1 MESGSLDLSP
11 DEPTDH
17 HSTGLEAR
25 EEITSVVPDK
35 LMADRAKRGLR
46 EKRGRELMALHMV
59 DFGLFDGSSAMV
71 QGEESFVLK
80 VTHVLCVCGERAE
93 DAVKQHGGHRGAE
106 RVGT

>member
-1 MESGSLDLSP
+1 
-11 DEPTDH
+11 
-17 HSTGLEAR
+17 
-25 EEITSVVPDK
+25 
-35 LMADRAKRGLR
+35 MADRAKRGLR
-46 EKRGRELMALHMV
+46 EKRGCELMALHMV

-93 DAVKQHGGHRGAE
+93 DAVKQQDGHRGAE